1 MEKLKLT
8 SSARARS
15 RAATFVGDLIKLAV
29 MLAFVFPFYWMVITA
44 FKPYV
49 ESMDVPPALWP
60 QTWTLEGFRST
71 FSAGLDIPH
80 FMLNTVVVT
89 AAVICLQ
96 LAVMVPAAYAFA
108 KRKFPLSGL
117 AFGVVL
123 VAFMIPQ
130 QLTYIPIYLMM
141 SRAKLISSLLAAD
154 SARWARTPSASSCC
168 ASPLSRFPT
177 RSWNPPS
184 WTVRAR
190 SRSCCRSCCPCA
202 NPRWSPSPCSPSS
215 AHGIPTSGRWS

>member
-49 ESMDVPPALWP
+49 ESMDVPPTFWP

-80 FMLNTVVVT
+80 FMIETDVRMTKDRELVIMHDPTVDRTTDGTGLVHEMT
-89 AAVICLQ
+89 
-96 LAVMVPAAYAFA
+96 LAQFKALDA
-108 KRKFPLSGL
+108 
-117 AFGVVL
+117 
-123 VAFMIPQ
+123 
-130 QLTYIPIYLMM
+130 
-141 SRAKLISSLLAAD
+141 AAD
-154 SARWARTPSASSCC
+154 FEDFPREAPPTLEEFLKLCARRDNMLIDFELKEYPVEGNEAVAYECADRTIQMLEEYGFGERCVLNSFNGK
-168 ASPLSRFPT
+168 LLEQD
-177 RSWNPPS
+177 RSY
-184 WTVRAR
+184 R
-190 SRSCCRSCCPCA
+190 
-202 NPRWSPSPCSPSS
+202 
-215 AHGIPTSGRWS
+215 